1 MIPAL
6 VPCTLVLLRGLRA
19 GRLALTLC
27 VAGFVLTLGAASQ
40 AADVWPTRP
49 LKMIVA
55 FPPGGGADVSARLVM
70 QRLGDVLGQPVV
82 IENRVGANGAIG
94 AEAVVRAPADGH
106 TLLFGSSANITINP
120 HLMRLAYDPMKD
132 LSPVAMVAFSPLLLF
147 VNPTLIPVS
156 TVRELVDYARAR
168 PDQVNYASGGN
179 GSQGH
184 LAAELLN
191 LLAGTRMVHVPYK
204 GGPPAVNDVLAG
216 QIGVSFAA
224 APAVLPYTRAGR
236 LRGLA
241 TTGAA
246 RSAFAPEIPT
256 IAESGYPDFDVV
268 IWNGVFAPA
277 AMPAALVAR
286 LHAEITRVLGMP
298 DIREALLRSGAEP
311 MPLSQDALGRYLRT
325 DYERWAKVIRLA
337 KVTID

>member
-1 MIPAL
+1 MRTVRSLPWVRL
-6 VPCTLVLLRGLRA
+6 MPGLLLAGGL
-19 GRLALTLC
+19 LASSTP
-27 VAGFVLTLGAASQ
+27 TR
-40 AADVWPTRP
+40 AADPWPTRP
-49 LKMIVA
+49 LKMLVA

-70 QRLGDVLGQPVV
+70 QRLGDLLGQPVV

-147 VNPTLIPVS
+147 VNPTLLPVS
-156 TVRELVDYARAR
+156 NVRELVDYARAR

-337 KVTID
+337 RVTID